1 MSQLNDG
8 TVAEEVKIEIIG
20 QISQKDMDDGTVL
33 IFRIDDQRY
42 PKHVLD
48 MLVENI
54 KTNVI
59 DTFQGQVKAMILPQ
73 SIEVTTIRDI
83 LNDVVNKGE
92 EN

>member
-8 TVAEEVKIEIIG
+8 TVAEEIKVEIIG

-42 PKHVLD
+42 PKHVLE

-73 SIEVTTIRDI
+73 SIEVTTIKDI
-83 LNDVVNKGE
+83 LKDAVKNNE
-92 EN
+92 Q